1 MNISSLKKKKKLM
14 VLKHSMFSAFY
25 LIAYLRSN
33 INTAVTVFVPIM
45 EIKRNVNFVCDC

>member
-14 VLKHSMFSAFY
+14 VLKHIMMFPIFY
-25 LIAYLRSN
+25 LINISN
-33 INTAVTVFVPIM
+33 INTAVIVFVQIM